1 MNRGARPAPSGRGL
15 SRHPRNT
22 VAMARAP
29 RCGARTR
36 RGPPCRSPACRGRR
50 RCRLHGGAGSGPPQG
65 NRNAWKHGLYAAAEV
80 ARWRELGHMIRE
92 MEAFL
97 AEIVLSPTRRS
108 GRWSARP
115 LAPRLRAPRSG
126 PPRAA
131 PSRMRVLLAEKRYCS
146 TAQGVV
152 PGFLITGPWPWGA
165 IGPPGSVGRAAAHSG
180 AAKSCGPARPSPY
193 NLCGC
198 RNRVRSRNS
207 RHINVSP
214 RARETNGGR
223 L

>member
-29 RCGARTR
+29 RVAPGPAGARPAGR
-36 RGPPCRSPACRGRR
+36 RPAAVAGAACMAAPALGPPR
-50 RCRLHGGAGSGPPQG
+50 G

-193 NLCGC
+193 NPCGC

-214 RARETNGGR
+214 RARGTNGGR